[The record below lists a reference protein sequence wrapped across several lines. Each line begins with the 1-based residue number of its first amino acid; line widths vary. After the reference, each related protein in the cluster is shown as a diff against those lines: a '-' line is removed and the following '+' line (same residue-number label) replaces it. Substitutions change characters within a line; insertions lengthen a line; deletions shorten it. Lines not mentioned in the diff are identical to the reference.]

1 MQRKKSLKSLHK
13 TANINMRIAPQQKA
27 ELEYLFGSLG
37 MSIAQAT
44 NMFYAR
50 ALLVGGLPFDVR
62 MPEYNDETIEA
73 MQEALDIEAGKIPA
87 KRYHSAQ
94 ELFDANDADIAAHA

>member
-1 MQRKKSLKSLHK
+1 MMTL
-13 TANINMRIAPQQKA
+13 TARVDEHDKA
-27 ELEYLFGSLG
+27 
-37 MSIAQAT
+37 I
-44 NMFYAR
+44 
-50 ALLVGGLPFDVR
+50 FDVR